1 MPKEGKCSNLVVN
14 YLAYH
19 QSVSKIRVP
28 SKTASIAVCVLLFAV
43 LPIKNSLASVGGMVK
58 VQSNGFLRRSADR
71 SDNSS
76 TIAIGPRL
84 SDSGKI
90 LEGKLD
96 AEAIVQVTD
105 TKTLRVDRNAFTVEA
120 ANAYLA
126 TSKQLLSKHQFT
138 IGRRVYDWSKFDREW
153 EFGAV
158 SPRFIWD
165 PTRPQIIGL
174 TGIFH
179 SYESK
184 HWRWLTYGTPVSI
197 PERGYPMRNENG
209 KLLSSNPFYNPY
221 FESAVIAK
229 VNVPVEYSI
238 DMPPLSDLLF
248 KAGGTTSLRWA
259 SEESGKGFWVQG
271 MYGYLPILQ
280 PNLAIDPAYTAQ
292 RGVIDV
298 TVHPSV
304 QKHHLASVEM
314 GVSLPIF
321 SIWASAMG
329 EKPTK
334 RVVPSQWISTR
345 EEAATI
351 LSAGGDVTLGRW
363 RLKSSYIYVD
373 EERTPTVDEQQF
385 TVDLPGRFPFH
396 RAARGGVE
404 FQGSDRMSYELAMI
418 ADLEYKSQMMSVD
431 MTYRVLKNDNAL
443 TLNLGSDFF
452 ASATGQGYIGQHKG
466 NDRFRGGIGYAF

>member
-1 MPKEGKCSNLVVN
+1 MCFNLVVK
-14 YLAYH
+14 YLDH
-19 QSVSKIRVP
+19 QKFVPKIREQR
-28 SKTASIAVCVLLFAV
+28 TGTRFIVCVVLFAL
-43 LPIKNSLASVGGMVK
+43 LPIKNSLSSVGGMVK
-58 VQSNGFLRRSADR
+58 VESNGFLRRSDDR

-76 TIAIGPRL
+76 TIAIGPRI

-90 LEGKLD
+90 LESKLD
-96 AEAIVQVTD
+96 ADAIVQITD
-105 TKTLRVDRNAFTVEA
+105 TKTLRVDRSAFTAEA

-184 HWRWLTYGTPVSI
+184 HWRWLTYGSPLSI
-197 PERGYPMRNENG
+197 PERGYPMRSENG

-229 VNVPVEYSI
+229 VNVPVQYSI
-238 DMPPLSDLLF
+238 DMPPLSDLVF
-248 KAGGTTSLRWA
+248 NAGATTSLRWS
-259 SEESGKGFWVQG
+259 SEESGKGYWIQG
-271 MYGYLPILQ
+271 LYGYLPILQ
-280 PNLAIDPAYTAQ
+280 PNLAIDPVYTTQ

-298 TVHPSV
+298 TVHPSI
-304 QKHHLASVEM
+304 QKHHLASVEL
-314 GVSLPIF
+314 GVSRQYF

-334 RVVPSQWISTR
+334 RDVPPQWISTR
-345 EEAATI
+345 EEAASI
-351 LSAGGDVTLGRW
+351 FSAGGDVTVGPW
-363 RLKSSYIYVD
+363 RLKSSYIYVS
-373 EERTPTVDEQQF
+373 EARTPTVDAQQF
-385 TVDLPGRFPFH
+385 TVDLPGRFPYH
-396 RAARGGVE
+396 RAARGGLE

-418 ADLEYKSQMMSVD
+418 ADLEYESQMMSVD
-431 MTYRVLKNDNAL
+431 MTYRVLKNDHAL

-452 ASATGQGYIGQHKG
+452 ASATGKGYIGQHKG